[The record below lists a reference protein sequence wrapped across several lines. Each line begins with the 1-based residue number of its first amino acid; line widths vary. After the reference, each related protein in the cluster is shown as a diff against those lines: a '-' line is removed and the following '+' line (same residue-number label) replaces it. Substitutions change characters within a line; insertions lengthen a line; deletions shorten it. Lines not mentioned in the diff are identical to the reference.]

1 MLVVV
6 EVPLHRIPLK
16 IPLLWLRQLLVEVE
30 KEV

>member
-6 EVPLHRIPLK
+6 EVAWYRITVE
-16 IPLLWLRQLLVEVE
+16 IPLLKLRQLLVEVE